1 MSHLQYNQNLQLIPR
16 NFEGFLYDKKFVLAN
31 MTLASSPIV
40 LQIYFDITGM
50 VKLSNLVRKP

>member
-16 NFEGFLYDKKFVLAN
+16 NFEGFLYDMKFVLGN

-50 VKLSNLVRKP
+50 VKLSNLVTKP